1 MGVKSHQTFS
11 AQAELQTQISGKK
24 LLSPA
29 PKADGAVFNRSH
41 SSRIFATT
49 APPASWDWV
58 SSTGVGPLV
67 RGREAVIAKRGMLVE
82 LSRRTGQ
89 LGVMDILEHLVHSPT
104 ALDKTPY
111 LVLSGLRAGVP
122 AARATADDVAGAVL
136 VYEYRI
142 AGLGLRVFATDD
154 VTGRRTVLAPDTIR
168 AKVAEEACG
177 ILVNAGAQV
186 ALISLEGRPEPVSRP
201 MGVPTQPGGYRI
213 AVRTR
218 TFARDLLLKDTLEAT
233 LAAVGRNTRRNLRR
247 YRQRLE
253 EDLGATFVSSAQ
265 MGPAEVV
272 ELNRSSK
279 HPIADAEALWRYEC
293 LQATPNRLLAGV
305 RAADGR
311 WLSVVAGRR
320 NGDVTEI
327 EWQMNQADLPHYSLS
342 TVMRSYLL
350 EHEIALGMRKII
362 FLGGTPHAMRHS
374 LVASESGDVLI
385 VRRSVR
391 ARLLCCLCRWVF
403 PQSNFLRGMLLDK
416 DVAWTK

>member
-1 MGVKSHQTFS
+1 M
-11 AQAELQTQISGKK
+11 
-24 LLSPA
+24 
-29 PKADGAVFNRSH
+29 
-41 SSRIFATT
+41 
-49 APPASWDWV
+49 
-58 SSTGVGPLV
+58 

-122 AARATADDVAGAVL
+122 AAQATADDVAGAVL
-136 VYEYRI
+136 VYEYRV

-154 VTGRRTVLAPDTIR
+154 VTGRRTVLAPDAIR

-186 ALISLEGRPEPVSRP
+186 ALISLEGRPEPVSRF
-201 MGVPTQPGGYRI
+201 MGVPPQPGGYRI

-253 EDLGATFVSSAQ
+253 EDLGATFVPSAQ
-265 MGPAEVV
+265 MGPTEVV

-374 LVASESGDVLI
+374 LVASESGDVLM

-403 PQSNFLRGMLLDK
+403 PRSNFLRGMLLDK